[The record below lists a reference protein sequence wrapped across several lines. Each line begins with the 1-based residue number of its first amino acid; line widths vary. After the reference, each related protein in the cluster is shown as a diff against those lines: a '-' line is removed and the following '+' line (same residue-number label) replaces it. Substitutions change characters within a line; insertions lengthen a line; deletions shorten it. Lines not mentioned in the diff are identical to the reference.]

1 MRGLRQRCRRLV
13 ERRLGP
19 LARGCLC
26 RPLSLCAS
34 RAPYL
39 DDASQVGRQEAQLS
53 VGVPGARAAHAHTH
67 RRRAHAARRRGVY
80 RHGEHGAPRHTHAA
94 PCGSFRRLAAPRRT
108 PAALAPAC
116 LPACNGVL
124 LAAAPDA
131 GAQPPSPT
139 PRPVLVGSPQ
149 PSPTR
154 SLARSLTR
162 RRVARNSKWPQIA
175 RTYGLATSY
184 ICVGHLPRSLQPSAC
199 GPREWGGNTTRRAR
213 RRGRKGDTAGWR
225 PTPGARPPPA
235 RRARSERHEAPQA

>member
-1 MRGLRQRCRRLV
+1 MRGLRQRCHRLV

-80 RHGEHGAPRHTHAA
+80 RHREHGAPRHTHAA

-108 PAALAPAC
+108 PAAPAC
-116 LPACNGVL
+116 LQRRAVGCRPRRWR
-124 LAAAPDA
+124 AAA
-131 GAQPPSPT
+131 QPHPSARPRWQPT
-139 PRPVLVGSPQ
+139 AVAHA
-149 PSPTR
+149 
-154 SLARSLTR
+154 LARSLAHAAPR
-162 RRVARNSKWPQIA
+162 RTQQQVASDRPHLCNA
-175 RTYGLATSY
+175 YLY
-184 ICVGHLPRSLQPSAC
+184 IRSM
-199 GPREWGGNTTRRAR
+199 
-213 RRGRKGDTAGWR
+213 
-225 PTPGARPPPA
+225 
-235 RRARSERHEAPQA
+235 